1 MRNWLTLKA
10 RHLSETPQEVP
21 LHDGT
26 YGSKEERAIDRGRVS
41 EKMKQA
47 TNSVV
52 RVLRTQSYA
61 YSAWPLPSIWAS
73 KMYAVC
79 SFQKQLEEP
88 HVLIVMGVGRREA

>member
-1 MRNWLTLKA
+1 
-10 RHLSETPQEVP
+10 
-21 LHDGT
+21 
-26 YGSKEERAIDRGRVS
+26 
-41 EKMKQA
+41 MKKV

-88 HVLIVMGVGRREA
+88 HVLIVMGCWGARSEALLSVLKSRALNHSRTHT